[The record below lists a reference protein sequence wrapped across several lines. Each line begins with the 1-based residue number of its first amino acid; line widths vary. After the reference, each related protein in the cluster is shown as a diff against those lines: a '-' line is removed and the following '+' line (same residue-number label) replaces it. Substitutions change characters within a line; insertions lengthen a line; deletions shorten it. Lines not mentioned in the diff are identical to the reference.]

1 MVPAKI
7 EFSNLIKMFKGP
19 VHGNYPQSSTTVQE
33 LGGVK
38 RKAKESWATF
48 SNLVLTSLVCGM

>member
-38 RKAKESWATF
+38 RKAKES
-48 SNLVLTSLVCGM
+48 